1 MKKLGMM
8 LVVGGTLLGQVQ
20 AQSASGGTRFVDIGQ
35 DIIVSVYNVCTFA
48 GSNNAIDSE
57 FDRNNTADPITFDYR
72 ANQASSGSG
81 QVFNIRCTAGT
92 PVRVTRGGE
101 GGDGSE
107 LGTGEN
113 ESETTLQKVGN
124 ASATPLRVILNERLN
139 MTMSDGTNT
148 SPDRYVLRLNVRAPA
163 GQFGVEKGDYAKT
176 LVYRFEYDE

>member
-20 AQSASGGTRFVDIGQ
+20 AQSVSGPKFVDIGQ

-48 GSNNAIDSE
+48 GSNEAIDSE
-57 FDRNNTADPITFDYR
+57 FDRNNTAQPIRFDYR

-92 PVRVTRGGE
+92 PVRVTNTTE
-101 GGDGSE
+101 GRQLTNE
-107 LGTGEN
+107 GEN
-113 ESETTLQKVGN
+113 ESETTLQKVGDS
-124 ASATPLRVILNERLN
+124 SATELRVILRERLN
-139 MTMSDGTNT
+139 MTMSDGSNT

-163 GQFGVEKGDYAKT
+163 GQYGVTKGDYAKT